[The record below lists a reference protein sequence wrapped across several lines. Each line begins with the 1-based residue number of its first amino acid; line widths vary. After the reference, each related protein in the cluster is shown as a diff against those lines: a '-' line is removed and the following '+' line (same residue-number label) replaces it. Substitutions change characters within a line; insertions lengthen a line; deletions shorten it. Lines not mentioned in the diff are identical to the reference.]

1 MFYRFTHIH
10 FDDDRYGELLDWADS
25 VREDVESIA
34 GFQFAELAR
43 TGQGEGMIV
52 AAYRSEAD
60 FDAASE
66 VVARVLGGMAHYLSA
81 PPHTHA
87 GTSDRTFGRT

>member
-1 MFYRFTHIH
+1 MFYRFTRIH
-10 FDDDRYGELLDWADS
+10 FDDDRYGQLLDWAET
-25 VREDVESIA
+25 VRDDVEAIE
-34 GFQFAELAR
+34 GFEFADLCRSGE
-43 TGQGEGMIV
+43 GEGMII

-66 VVARVLGGMAHYLSA
+66 VVAGVMGSMAQYLTA

-87 GTSDRTFGRT
+87 GISDRTFRRS

>member
-1 MFYRFTHIH
+1 MFYRFTRIH
-10 FDDDRYGELLDWADS
+10 FEDNRYGELLDWAET
-25 VREDVESIA
+25 VRGDVESIE
-34 GFQFAELAR
+34 GFEFADICRSGE
-43 TGQGEGMIV
+43 GEGMII

-66 VVARVLGGMAHYLSA
+66 IAAAVMGGIAPYLTA

-87 GTSDRTFGRT
+87 GTSDRTFGRS

>member
-1 MFYRFTHIH
+1 MFYRFTRIH
-10 FDDDRYGELLDWADS
+10 FDDARYAELLDWAET
-25 VREDVESIA
+25 VRNDVEAID
-34 GFQFAELAR
+34 GFEFADLCRSGE
-43 TGQGEGMIV
+43 GEGMII

-66 VVARVLGGMAHYLSA
+66 VVAGVMGGMAQYLTS

-87 GTSDRTFGRT
+87 GTSDRTFMRS

>member
-1 MFYRFTHIH
+1 MFYRFTRLH
-10 FDDDRYGELLDWADS
+10 FEDDRYGELLSWADTA
-25 VREDVESIA
+25 REDIESIE
-34 GFQFAELAR
+34 GFEFAELCR
-43 TGQGEGMIV
+43 TGPGEGMVI

-66 VVARVLGGMAHYLSA
+66 VVARVLGGMAHYLTG